1 MNGNASRFV
10 FGSSLIWAAFCVGLY
25 LLNLAIRLEI
35 QPNTDP
41 EITLL
46 YFVYPAAAVLT
57 GMVCRTNSLELWT
70 ALTTSALVFLTA
82 SFFWHEGAA
91 LSWVPAY
98 LLLTLA
104 GYALFN
110 TTRRL

>member
-1 MNGNASRFV
+1 MRFVLHGTIRISDKQLHTIQEFSMNGNASRFV

-57 GMVCRTNSLELWT
+57 GVVCRTNSLEST
-70 ALTTSALVFLTA
+70 A
-82 SFFWHEGAA
+82 AA
-91 LSWVPAY
+91 
-98 LLLTLA
+98 
-104 GYALFN
+104 G
-110 TTRRL
+110 